1 MPWQAWAVVL
11 AGVGALAAMVRG
23 VPSEI
28 ALGVSLGALTL
39 FSVVEPGEALSGFGN
54 EQLHT
59 VALLFVVAAALRAS
73 GSLRT
78 LSSRFLKSASGPHAA
93 VLRLTIPVALLS
105 SVLNNTPIVAMLI
118 PEVRDWG
125 RRIGIPASRLLIPL
139 SYAAIV
145 GGLITVIGT
154 STNLVVNGLV
164 TASGRQPV
172 GFLEIAWVGVPLTL
186 ATLAFLTI
194 SARWLL
200 PERPDVE
207 SAFSNSHT
215 FTTEILVDRDGS
227 YAGKRIAEIELA
239 DIGPIAPVEIERRG
253 RVIPAPRAD
262 HVLESGDR
270 LVFAGPVAAMLALK
284 RHSGLTVAPDH
295 AFQLE
300 KAERQF
306 AELLISPRCP
316 LLGRRVGDGTFRS
329 RYNAAVIAVARHG
342 QRIDNARL
350 GDWVLQAGD
359 IVLVEVGGDFFGRGG
374 TSVDFYLVTP
384 RGPSQVHDAK
394 HAWTGLVVL
403 GCMVGAAA
411 TGLLSMFKAAAVA
424 VGLLFAAG
432 LLTRDRI
439 AEGLDL
445 RVLMTIAFSF
455 GLGQALETSGA
466 AGALAALAGAAGAGS
481 PHIALITVYFATALL
496 TEIITNNAAAALMV
510 PVAFAISDQLG
521 ASHTPFAI
529 AIMVAAS
536 ASFMTPIGYTTNL
549 MVFGPGGYRFTDFIR
564 AGVGLALI
572 TALLTMI
579 LVPRFWPF

>member
-11 AGVGALAAMVRG
+11 AGVGALGAMVRG
-23 VPSEI
+23 IPSEI
-28 ALGVSLGALTL
+28 ALGVALGILTL
-39 FSVVEPGEALSGFGN
+39 LAVVEPGAALSGFSN

-73 GSLRT
+73 GSLRVLT
-78 LSSRFLKSASGPHAA
+78 SRFLTPTAGPRTA
-93 VLRLTIPVALLS
+93 VLRLTVPVAVLS

-125 RRIGIPASRLLIPL
+125 RRIGIPTSRLLIPL
-139 SYAAIV
+139 SYAAIA

-164 TASGRQPV
+164 TASGRQPI
-172 GFLEIAWVGVPLTL
+172 GFLEIGWIGVPLTL
-186 ATLAFLTI
+186 AALTFLTL
-194 SARWLL
+194 SAKWLL
-200 PERPDVE
+200 PDRPDAE
-207 SAFSNSHT
+207 SAFRDSQT
-215 FTTEILVDRDGS
+215 FTTEILVDADGP
-227 YAGKRIAEIELA
+227 YAGKRIAEIELP

-262 HVLESGDR
+262 HVLEPGDR

-295 AFQLE
+295 AFQLD

-306 AELLISPRCP
+306 VELLISPRCP
-316 LLGRRVGDGTFRS
+316 LVGRSVGDGTFRS

-350 GDWVLQAGD
+350 GEWILQAGD
-359 IVLVEVGGDFFGRGG
+359 IVLVEVGADFFERRGA
-374 TSVDFYLVTP
+374 SVDFYLVTP
-384 RGPSQVHDAK
+384 RGPSQVHDPK
-394 HAWTGLVVL
+394 HAWMGLVVL
-403 GCMVGAAA
+403 GTMVLAAA
-411 TGLLSMFKAAAVA
+411 TGLVSMFKAAVIG

-466 AGALAALAGAAGAGS
+466 AASLATLAGDAGAGS
-481 PHIALITVYFATALL
+481 PHVALVAVYVATALL

-521 ASHTPFAI
+521 ASHTPFAV

-564 AGVGLALI
+564 AGVGLAAI
-572 TALLTMI
+572 TALLTLIM
-579 LVPRFWPF
+579 VPRFWPF

>member
-23 VPSEI
+23 IPSEI
-28 ALGVSLGALTL
+28 AFGVALGTLTL
-39 FSVVEPGEALSGFGN
+39 LTVVEPADALSGFSN

-73 GSLRT
+73 GSLRILT
-78 LSSRFLKSASGPHAA
+78 SRFLQPTAGPRTA
-93 VLRLTIPVALLS
+93 VLRLTVPVALLS

-125 RRIGIPASRLLIPL
+125 RRIGISSSRLLIPL

-145 GGLITVIGT
+145 GSLITVIGT

-172 GFLEIAWVGVPLTL
+172 GFLEIGWVGLPLTVAAL
-186 ATLAFLTI
+186 GFLTI

-200 PERPDVE
+200 PDRPDVE
-207 SAFSNSHT
+207 SAFRDSRT
-215 FTTEILVDRDGS
+215 FTTEILVDADGP
-227 YAGKRIAEIELA
+227 YAGKRIAEIELP
-239 DIGPIAPVEIERRG
+239 DLGPIAPVEIERRG

-270 LVFAGPVAAMLALK
+270 LVFAGPVATVLALK
-284 RHSGLTVAPDH
+284 RHAGLTVAPDH
-295 AFQLE
+295 AFQLDR
-300 KAERQF
+300 AERQF

-316 LLGRRVGDGTFRS
+316 LVGRRVGDGTFRS

-350 GDWVLQAGD
+350 GEWILQAGD
-359 IVLVEVGGDFFGRGG
+359 IVLVEVGADFFERRG

-384 RGPSQVHDAK
+384 RGGSRIHVPRR
-394 HAWTGLVVL
+394 AWTGLVVL
-403 GCMVGAAA
+403 GAMVGAAA
-411 TGLLSMFKAAAVA
+411 TGVLSIFKAAAVG

-466 AGALAALAGAAGAGS
+466 AAGLAALAGDAGAGS
-481 PHIALITVYFATALL
+481 PQVALVAVYVATALL

-521 ASHTPFAI
+521 VSHMPFAI

-549 MVFGPGGYRFTDFIR
+549 MVFGPGGYRFTDFVR
-564 AGVGLALI
+564 AGVGLAAI
-572 TALLTMI
+572 TALLTLI